1 MRLKCKAPKKKITA
15 SVASSTMTRRRRMAK
30 TKTEMTM
37 AKVTSST
44 TEWKFG
50 EPHSEMY

>member
-1 MRLKCKAPKKKITA
+1 MRFECKAPKKKTTA
-15 SVASSTMTRRRRMAK
+15 SVASSTMTRRRCMAK
-30 TKTEMTM
+30 TKTEMMM

-50 EPHSEMY
+50 EAHSEMY